1 MPPIDHRAGVPAN
14 GLPGQVTLRTSCWAC
29 GEMLEKEVPRQ
40 ALHHRYLSWRCDG
53 CDVAWAGPG
62 DAA

>member
-1 MPPIDHRAGVPAN
+1 MPPIHHAASSAADGPS
-14 GLPGQVTLRTSCWAC
+14 VTLRTSCWAC
-29 GEMLEKEVPRQ
+29 GEVLEKEVPRH
-40 ALHHRYLSWRCDG
+40 AHGHRYLSWRCDE